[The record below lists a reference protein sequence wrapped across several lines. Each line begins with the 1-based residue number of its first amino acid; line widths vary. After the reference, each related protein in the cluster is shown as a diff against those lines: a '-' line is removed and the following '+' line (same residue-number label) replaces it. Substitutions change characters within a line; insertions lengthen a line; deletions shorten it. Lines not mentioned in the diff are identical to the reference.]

1 MLVDFKVT
9 NFKSFKDTNEFSMEK
24 GKYLRKYKNNIL
36 TFDKIKLLKLAIL
49 FGGNANGKTN
59 LLDAL
64 RMLRFLVLTPTT
76 SENDVL
82 PTNTFGYN
90 SDDTKLSVS
99 FIKGRKYFEYEL
111 VYDQAKFQF
120 EKLKV
125 NNSVIF
131 ERRGKEFITLPKQLG
146 GLQKNIRKNQNLL
159 FFAQENNV
167 NEAKLAYTWFLED
180 LVFVNSDQVP
190 NVLFKALSESNF
202 KNKFLKFLK
211 AADFNIIDVEVKE
224 RRVLPPKVQIDFNG
238 EMFMPK
244 NEETYATIYD
254 VYTTHHSKDK
264 DFQVHFDNES
274 TGTKAFMFLALYIL
288 RNVNAGK
295 VLLIDEFDRSFHL
308 ELAEALLDVFTH
320 EKQLN
325 QFILTTHELS
335 LMDHKLRQD
344 QIWFAEKN
352 EYGETELF
360 SIYDFDDISLSRGD
374 FGYKK
379 RYLEGRLG
387 ATQIIN
393 HSALLEVLGE

>member
-1 MLVDFKVT
+1 M
-9 NFKSFKDTNEFSMEK
+9 
-24 GKYLRKYKNNIL
+24 
-36 TFDKIKLLKLAIL
+36 
-49 FGGNANGKTN
+49 GNANGKTN

-76 SENDVL
+76 SEMRYYRRTHLAIILMIPNYL
-82 PTNTFGYN
+82 FH
-90 SDDTKLSVS
+90 LS
-99 FIKGRKYFEYEL
+99 KGGNFEYEL

-288 RNVNAGK
+288 RNENAGK

-379 RYLEGRLG
+379 RYLEGRLVLHRSL
-387 ATQIIN
+387 IIQ
-393 HSALLEVLGE
+393 LY

>member
-76 SENDVL
+76 SENEVL

-146 GLQKNIRKNQNLL
+146 GLQKILEKSKFTVLCTRKQC
-159 FFAQENNV
+159 E
-167 NEAKLAYTWFLED
+167 
-180 LVFVNSDQVP
+180 
-190 NVLFKALSESNF
+190 
-202 KNKFLKFLK
+202 
-211 AADFNIIDVEVKE
+211 
-224 RRVLPPKVQIDFNG
+224 
-238 EMFMPK
+238 
-244 NEETYATIYD
+244 
-254 VYTTHHSKDK
+254 
-264 DFQVHFDNES
+264 
-274 TGTKAFMFLALYIL
+274 
-288 RNVNAGK
+288 
-295 VLLIDEFDRSFHL
+295 
-308 ELAEALLDVFTH
+308 
-320 EKQLN
+320 
-325 QFILTTHELS
+325 
-335 LMDHKLRQD
+335 
-344 QIWFAEKN
+344 
-352 EYGETELF
+352 
-360 SIYDFDDISLSRGD
+360 
-374 FGYKK
+374 
-379 RYLEGRLG
+379 
-387 ATQIIN
+387 
-393 HSALLEVLGE
+393 

>member
-76 SENDVL
+76 SENEVL

-224 RRVLPPKVQIDFNG
+224 RRVLPPKVQI
-238 EMFMPK
+238 E
-244 NEETYATIYD
+244 I
-254 VYTTHHSKDK
+254 
-264 DFQVHFDNES
+264 
-274 TGTKAFMFLALYIL
+274 
-288 RNVNAGK
+288 
-295 VLLIDEFDRSFHL
+295 
-308 ELAEALLDVFTH
+308 
-320 EKQLN
+320 
-325 QFILTTHELS
+325 
-335 LMDHKLRQD
+335 
-344 QIWFAEKN
+344 
-352 EYGETELF
+352 
-360 SIYDFDDISLSRGD
+360 
-374 FGYKK
+374 
-379 RYLEGRLG
+379 GR
-387 ATQIIN
+387 A
-393 HSALLEVLGE
+393 HV

>member
-76 SENDVL
+76 SENEVL

-211 AADFNIIDVEVKE
+211 AADFKIK
-224 RRVLPPKVQIDFNG
+224 
-238 EMFMPK
+238 
-244 NEETYATIYD
+244 
-254 VYTTHHSKDK
+254 
-264 DFQVHFDNES
+264 
-274 TGTKAFMFLALYIL
+274 
-288 RNVNAGK
+288 
-295 VLLIDEFDRSFHL
+295 
-308 ELAEALLDVFTH
+308 
-320 EKQLN
+320 
-325 QFILTTHELS
+325 
-335 LMDHKLRQD
+335 
-344 QIWFAEKN
+344 
-352 EYGETELF
+352 
-360 SIYDFDDISLSRGD
+360 SI
-374 FGYKK
+374 
-379 RYLEGRLG
+379 
-387 ATQIIN
+387 
-393 HSALLEVLGE
+393 